1 MVFGLGVAPR
11 EWANQGHPVMRLDL
25 FLKAS
30 RVCPRRT
37 LAQKLCDAG
46 HVSVNGVAAKSAHS
60 IKLGDKITIRRRD
73 KVSRLKVL
81 SVPEQRQTSK
91 DDARSLYELLE
102 EAVNDDGKA
111 SDQTRT

>member
-1 MVFGLGVAPR
+1 
-11 EWANQGHPVMRLDL
+11 MRLDL

-30 RVCPRRT
+30 RICPRRT

-46 HVSVNGVAAKSAHS
+46 HVSVNGVPAKPAHS
-60 IKLGDKITIRRRD
+60 IKPGDEITLRRRD

-91 DDARSLYELLE
+91 HDARDLYELLE
-102 EAVNDDGKA
+102 EAVSED
-111 SDQTRT
+111 

>member
-1 MVFGLGVAPR
+1 
-11 EWANQGHPVMRLDL
+11 MRLDL

-30 RVCPRRT
+30 RIYPRRT

-46 HVSVNGVAAKSAHS
+46 HVLVNGVSAKPAHS
-60 IKLGDKITIRRRD
+60 IKPGDEITIRRRD

-91 DDARSLYELLE
+91 HDARSLYELIDE
-102 EAVNDDGKA
+102 TVIND
-111 SDQTRT
+111 

>member
-1 MVFGLGVAPR
+1 
-11 EWANQGHPVMRLDL
+11 LDL

-30 RVCPRRT
+30 RICPRRT

-46 HVSVNGVAAKSAHS
+46 HVSVNGVPAKSAHS
-60 IKLGDKITIRRRD
+60 IKPGDEITIRRRD

-91 DDARSLYELLE
+91 QNAGKLYELLE
-102 EAVNDDGKA
+102 EAVERDFKEL
-111 SDQTRT
+111 SV

>member
-1 MVFGLGVAPR
+1 
-11 EWANQGHPVMRLDL
+11 MRLDL

-46 HVSVNGVAAKSAHS
+46 HVSVNGVAAKSAHL
-60 IKLGDKITIRRRD
+60 IKPGDKITIRRRD

>member
-1 MVFGLGVAPR
+1 
-11 EWANQGHPVMRLDL
+11 MRLDL

-30 RVCPRRT
+30 RICPRRT

-46 HVSVNGVAAKSAHS
+46 HVSVNGVPAKPAHS
-60 IKLGDKITIRRRD
+60 IKPGDEITVSRRD

-91 DDARSLYELLE
+91 DDARSLYAVLE
-102 EAVNDDGKA
+102 ERVIED
-111 SDQTRT
+111 